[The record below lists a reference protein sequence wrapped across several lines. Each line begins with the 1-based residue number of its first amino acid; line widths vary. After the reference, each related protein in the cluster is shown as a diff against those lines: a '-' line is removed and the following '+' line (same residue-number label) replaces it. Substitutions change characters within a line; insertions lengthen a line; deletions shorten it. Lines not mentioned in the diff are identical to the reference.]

1 MTRVYGC
8 AEGLAQLVRGK
19 IQHISDSEAKLPPPL
34 WITEARMNT
43 KTKLARE
50 FMAGDRPEVVA
61 KL

>member
-1 MTRVYGC
+1 MTRIYGC
-8 AEGLAQLVRGK
+8 AEALAQLARGK
-19 IQHISDSEAKLPPPL
+19 IQHVSESAAKLPPPL

-50 FMAGDRPEVVA
+50 FMAGDRPDVVA